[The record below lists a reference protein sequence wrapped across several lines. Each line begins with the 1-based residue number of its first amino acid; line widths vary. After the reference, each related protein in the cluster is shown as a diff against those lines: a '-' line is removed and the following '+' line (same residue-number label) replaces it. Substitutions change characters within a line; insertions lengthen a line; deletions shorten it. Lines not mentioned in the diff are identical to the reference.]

1 MASQSRTDI
10 AFGFWDPWMGNG
22 MDGIESKQRTAAL
35 GGHATDLYTAGIG
48 AHVSASSLGRRPDVQ
63 NNSLRIGTVQLPP
76 LAPQAMAS
84 PKGEALP
91 AESRYRD
98 DISAPLTDHRTPAPK
113 PDRATSS
120 PC

>member
-1 MASQSRTDI
+1 M
-10 AFGFWDPWMGNG
+10 GWMGWKA
-22 MDGIESKQRTAAL
+22 SKHRAAL
-35 GGHATDLYTAGIG
+35 GGHATDLYAAVMFLRHQVLDDDRIFRTIRSGLALY
-48 AHVSASSLGRRPDVQ
+48 SSPRWLRR
-63 NNSLRIGTVQLPP
+63 
-76 LAPQAMAS
+76 AMAS